1 VIRSYSGGVEPLRR
15 PEHLS
20 ADEPWLAR
28 RKAGALA
35 AALGALAF
43 LVVAVAAGGI
53 GTTPDWRLS
62 VPGFALTAV
71 AALASIA
78 RREPGAYPMW
88 VAGLGLAALSLVLGW
103 FLLVA
108 IVVAVTVVVILILH
122 ALM

>member
-1 VIRSYSGGVEPLRR
+1 
-15 PEHLS
+15 
-20 ADEPWLAR
+20 
-28 RKAGALA
+28 
-35 AALGALAF
+35 
-43 LVVAVAAGGI
+43 
-53 GTTPDWRLS
+53 
-62 VPGFALTAV
+62 VPGFALTAI

-78 RREPGAYPMW
+78 RREPGAYPLW

>member
-1 VIRSYSGGVEPLRR
+1 MIPRYSGGVDPLRR
-15 PEHLS
+15 PDHL
-20 ADEPWLAR
+20 ADDEPWLAR

-43 LVVAVAAGGI
+43 VVVAVAAGGI

-62 VPGFALTAV
+62 VPGFALTAL
-71 AALASIA
+71 AALASLA
-78 RREPGAYPMW
+78 RREPGAYPLW
-88 VAGLGLAALSLVLGW
+88 VSGLGLAAVSLVLGW